1 MASPA
6 VDDVRHAWR
15 VVWAAFVVAMFGWG
29 VGFYGPGVYLA
40 ALHRVHGWSI
50 ATISLAIT
58 AHFLVSA
65 VLITALPDAYHRF
78 GVASVTIAGALC
90 AAAGAVAWTG
100 APQIWLLVP
109 ALLLSGVGW
118 SAMSGAALNLIVAP
132 WFERDRPKAISMAF
146 NGASIGGL
154 LFTPLWTTLIAH
166 VGLMMAGLAIALA
179 TVVVICPL
187 AWLILRRTG
196 PGSAA
201 NAAPPL
207 PRRTLLGEWR
217 FLTMSAAFA
226 LGLFVQIGLFAH
238 LIARLEPAFGATIAA
253 LAISLATLCAVLG
266 RSVMG
271 WLLGEHDRRLAAAAN
286 LLVQAA
292 GTLLLAFGE
301 GMASLALG
309 CVLFGLGVGN
319 LTSLPP
325 LIAQREFRPADVG
338 TVVALITAINQAVF
352 AFAPAVFGALR
363 DVTGAYVGVFLA
375 GAALQAVAA
384 GVVVLGRRFS

>member
-1 MASPA
+1 
-6 VDDVRHAWR
+6 
-15 VVWAAFVVAMFGWG
+15 MFGWG

-65 VLITALPDAYHRF
+65 VLITALPDAYRRF

-90 AAAGAVAWTG
+90 AAAGAVVWTR

-118 SAMSGAALNLIVAP
+118 SAMSGAALNLIVVP

-154 LFTPLWTTLIAH
+154 LFTPLWTILIAQ
-166 VGLMMAGLAIALA
+166 VGLRAAGLTIAIA
-179 TVVVICPL
+179 TIVVICPL
-187 AWLILRRTG
+187 AWLILRRTA

-201 NAAPPL
+201 KAAPPL
-207 PRRTLLGEWR
+207 PRRALLSQWR

-238 LIARLEPAFGATIAA
+238 LIARLEPAFGATVAA
-253 LAISLATLCAVLG
+253 LAISLATFCAVLG

-301 GMASLALG
+301 GMAPLALG

-319 LTSLPP
+319 LNSLPP
-325 LIAQREFRPADVG
+325 LIAQREFRAADVAM
-338 TVVALITAINQAVF
+338 VVALTIAINQAVF
-352 AFAPAVFGALR
+352 AFAPAILGALR
-363 DVTGAYVGVFLA
+363 DVSGSYVVAFLVVA
-375 GAALQAVAA
+375 TLQGLAAATVAW
-384 GVVVLGRRFS
+384 GRRFS